1 MANRYTPTNEKKR
14 IVVRSRLNNSQKPLT
29 ARSKVVTNGKQH
41 ESVIKHRKGTP
52 KKATRKVPDSDEPD
66 VTGKSDIIIRRRV
79 MITDF
84 GAYLKQLRVD
94 KGLTIEMI
102 APDVGYTRDTIMR
115 IEKSHLAPPKEHRL
129 RIWLAAIGQSAKLPE
144 ALRLMRSVKRSRRI
158 EYKINNAINEHL
170 DRILDAYENNA
181 LGVLDCDMLS
191 MIALRE
197 YSRGKPIDP
206 IHNKYEIE
214 EPVMAKKS
222 AQSTAAANLGRSG
235 GLKGGPARAKT
246 LSSAQRS
253 EIAKKGGEAKS
264 ANAKKKSN

>member
-1 MANRYTPTNEKKR
+1 MANQYSPTRSKKR
-14 IVVRSRLNNSQKPLT
+14 IVVRSRLNNSRKPLT
-29 ARSKVVTNGKQH
+29 ERSKAVVNRERP
-41 ESVIKHRKGTP
+41 ESVIKNRKGST
-52 KKATRKVPDSDEPD
+52 KKAPDTESGEPD

-94 KGLTIEMI
+94 KGLTVEMI
-102 APDVGYTRDTIMR
+102 APDVGYTIDTISR
-115 IEKSHLAPPKEHRL
+115 IEKSHVPPPKEHRL

-144 ALRLMRSVKRSRRI
+144 ALRLMRSVKRGRRI
-158 EYKINNAINEHL
+158 EYKINNAVNEHL

-206 IHNKYEIE
+206 IHNQYEIK
-214 EPVMAKKS
+214 EPIMAKKS

-246 LSSAQRS
+246 LSSSQRS
-253 EIAKKGGEAKS
+253 EIAKKGGQAKS
-264 ANAKKKSN
+264 ANAKKKAN